1 MVSSSSR
8 ALAPGFFVGSDA
20 PSWATTEEDARTES
34 DGDGRWMTG
43 RADQRASAGGD
54 HLAAQCCAAAHAL
67 ILARF
72 MPLRVLR
79 VLTRSGNWRGLK
91 KCVLQLG
98 NL

>member
-1 MVSSSSR
+1 
-8 ALAPGFFVGSDA
+8 
-20 PSWATTEEDARTES
+20 
-34 DGDGRWMTG
+34 MTG

-79 VLTRSGNWRGLK
+79 VLTRSGKWRPACAGLK
-91 KCVLQLG
+91 KCGGAALG
-98 NL
+98 NFKGKGFEPPPATLHARRHAPA